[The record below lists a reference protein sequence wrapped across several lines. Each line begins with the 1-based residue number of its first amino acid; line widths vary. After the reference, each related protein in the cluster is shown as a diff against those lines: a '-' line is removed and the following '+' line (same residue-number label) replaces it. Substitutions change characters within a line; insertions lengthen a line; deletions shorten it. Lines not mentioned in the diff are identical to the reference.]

1 MILTFQF
8 FADYCKVIIVQ
19 YNQIYIN
26 AFITHEDSK
35 PFLIKTLSNFVTPI
49 D

>member
-1 MILTFQF
+1 MILTFQLF
-8 FADYCKVIIVQ
+8 SDYCKVIIVQ
-19 YNQIYIN
+19 YNQIYTN